1 MEWSLSIRSDRAF
14 SGGFKEIFFFFVRLQ
29 TREIRP
35 SLGSV
40 QLTKLR
46 LVSVSGKLLHW
57 SYRGELLFGEDELEE
72 VSVGDHKDD
81 EEWEG
86 EGDLLERLHNP
97 QESKAK
103 GLKNGEEDHPEN
115 VMRDIATTQGFS
127 K

>member
-40 QLTKLR
+40 QLTKLQ
-46 LVSVSGKLLHW
+46 LVSVSDKLLHW
-57 SYRGELLFGEDELEE
+57 SYRGELFLGEDELEE

-97 QESKAK
+97 KESQAK
-103 GLKNGEEDHPEN
+103 GLKNGEEDHPKN